1 MEKRPTRAAE
11 ATRSLLRR
19 LCRRR
24 KTRGQEGAPKRRP
37 EPARRAPSRH
47 LLRRLGS
54 RAGEAA
60 CTLGRG
66 LISTRFALT
75 LCIAL
80 IALGLVSLGVGVCGR
95 MEQAARTAL
104 DVAKL
109 NVAAV
114 EAQELARA
122 LSGQRVSSISASSDG
137 HPVLSRGAGASD
149 SHDESGDDG
158 RADSGNNTGTAGS
171 GGSDDAGAPPP
182 LPARSVETILA
193 EDAGMDLISARLEQ
207 QDAQATAPSH
217 RDESAENGES
227 GDEIDEL
234 IRSGVAAMIGGD
246 MRRCILDLQAAY
258 EINPN
263 HPALLYYYGMAY
275 DKLLNPD
282 KAREYYTRVFRMR
295 ERAGRYFERASRR
308 LTYGMARPSDM
319 RGKLSFGPCRTQ
331 HTYDPATGESV
342 HLLLPVL
349 LAAGEEV
356 LPEDIKIE
364 IQMFDLINGRK
375 IDFNRLADPQPAWE
389 HDIQT
394 FADGEENLIVTYS
407 IPPLST
413 EQRDIYGDVRYYGF
427 TAKLLYKGE
436 PLDCIS
442 TPSALILHEQML
454 NNRRNILPG
463 GLLPDD
469 GLNYEEAL
477 PVSDF
482 LDEQGNLP
490 GAVEN
495 IPTELPENPS

>member
-1 MEKRPTRAAE
+1 MEIKPTRAAE

-75 LCIAL
+75 LCVAL

-95 MEQAARTAL
+95 MEQASRAAL

-122 LSGQRVSSISASSDG
+122 LSGQRVSASSGG

-149 SHDESGDDG
+149 SPDESGTDG
-158 RADSGNNTGTAGS
+158 NADSGNNTGTPSSDGS
-171 GGSDDAGAPPP
+171 EDAGAPP

-193 EDAGMDLISARLEQ
+193 EDAGMDLISQRLEQ
-207 QDAQATAPSH
+207 QDAQATDSAH
-217 RDESAENGES
+217 RDESAEDSES

-234 IRSGVAAMIGGD
+234 IRSGVAAMISGD

-389 HDIQT
+389 HEIQT
-394 FADGEENLIVTYS
+394 FADGEENLIVTYN
-407 IPPLST
+407 IPPLSA
-413 EQRDIYGDVRYYGF
+413 EQRDVYGDVRYYGF

-454 NNRRNILPG
+454 NNRRNTLPG

-482 LDEQGNLP
+482 LNDQSALP
-490 GAVEN
+490 EAVEN

>member
-24 KTRGQEGAPKRRP
+24 KTHRRQGTEAPHLRVQRAHRW
-37 EPARRAPSRH
+37 PALHRLVARAAYAA
-47 LLRRLGS
+47 
-54 RAGEAA
+54 RA
-60 CTLGRG
+60 LGRG

-149 SHDESGDDG
+149 SPDESGADNS
-158 RADSGNNTGTAGS
+158 ADSGDNTGTADS
-171 GGSDDAGAPPP
+171 GGSDDAGAPP

-454 NNRRNILPG
+454 NNRRNTLPG

>member
-1 MEKRPTRAAE
+1 MEKKTNRAAK
-11 ATRSLLRR
+11 AT
-19 LCRRR
+19 
-24 KTRGQEGAPKRRP
+24 
-37 EPARRAPSRH
+37 RH
-47 LLRRLGS
+47 LLKHLYRRQRREAPPGRPS
-54 RAGEAA
+54 RRNLATRATDAA
-60 CTLGRG
+60 RTLGRG
-66 LISTRFALT
+66 LVSTRFATT
-75 LCIAL
+75 LCIGL
-80 IALGLVSLGVGVCGR
+80 ISAGLVFLGVGVCGR
-95 MEQAARTAL
+95 MEQASRTAL

-114 EAQELARA
+114 EAHELARA

-137 HPVLSRGAGASD
+137 HPVLSRGNSSSNQPPLA
-149 SHDESGDDG
+149 DDG
-158 RADSGNNTGTAGS
+158 NSDINSAQQNADD
-171 GGSDDAGAPPP
+171 GGAPP
-182 LPARSVETILA
+182 LPARTVETILA
-193 EDAGMDLISARLEQ
+193 EDAGMDLISERMEQ
-207 QDAQATAPSH
+207 QDAQASDLTH
-217 RDESAENGES
+217 RDETADDGEGS
-227 GDEIDEL
+227 EEIDEL
-234 IRSGVAAMIGGD
+234 IRAGVAAMIGGD

-258 EINPN
+258 EIDPN

-295 ERAGRYFERASRR
+295 ERAGHYFKRASRR

-319 RGKLSFGPCRTQ
+319 RGKLAFGPCRTQ
-331 HTYDPATGESV
+331 HTYDLATGESV

-389 HDIQT
+389 NEIQS
-394 FADGEENLIVTYS
+394 FADGEENLIVSYS
-407 IPPLST
+407 IPPLSE

-454 NNRRNILPG
+454 NNRRNTLPG

-482 LDEQGNLP
+482 LNEQGSIP
-490 GAVEN
+490 EAVEN